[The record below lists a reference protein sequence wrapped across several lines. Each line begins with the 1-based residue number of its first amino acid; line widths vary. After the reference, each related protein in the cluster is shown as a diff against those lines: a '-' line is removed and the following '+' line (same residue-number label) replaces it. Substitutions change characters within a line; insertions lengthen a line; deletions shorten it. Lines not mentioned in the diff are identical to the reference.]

1 MIPDVQFEMQQSQ
14 QALSSALQQVST
26 GLRVNQLSDDPNA
39 SAAMVTSL
47 ATSANVDQYTK
58 NVNALQ
64 SQMQTVDSALSAV
77 VTSLNSAITA
87 GTSGANG
94 TNSSANKAAI
104 LTQVQGILSNVIAQA
119 NTSYQGV
126 YVFGGSASTTPPF
139 VNAATSF
146 VSTQGSVG
154 SLSTPLTAGSTTTI
168 SDAGTGGEFVFKAKA
183 GDTVSTLATAMAAAV
198 TAGTLSAGAN
208 ISVSGAVTVSNTNN
222 VGIAVSTTDPVFGSM
237 TATSGTEI
245 QDSYLYVGNSTVN
258 SAKVGD
264 SLSVKTNLPG
274 DQVFTSGA
282 DVIGSLTGLISALKS
297 GTTTQ
302 IGTATTAVNTA
313 LNYLSAQRVPFDNTI
328 SQLNAQESF
337 LGQETVTLSSQQT
350 ALVGIS
356 LADAATNLS
365 QAQQTNSAVLA
376 AAAKSIP
383 MTLLDYLK

>member
-1 MIPDVQFEMQQSQ
+1 MRVTTMIPDVQFEMQQSQ

-26 GLRVNQLSDDPNA
+26 GLRVNQWSDDPNA

-198 TAGTLSAGAN
+198 TAGTLS
-208 ISVSGAVTVSNTNN
+208 
-222 VGIAVSTTDPVFGSM
+222 
-237 TATSGTEI
+237 
-245 QDSYLYVGNSTVN
+245 
-258 SAKVGD
+258 
-264 SLSVKTNLPG
+264 
-274 DQVFTSGA
+274 
-282 DVIGSLTGLISALKS
+282 
-297 GTTTQ
+297 
-302 IGTATTAVNTA
+302 
-313 LNYLSAQRVPFDNTI
+313 
-328 SQLNAQESF
+328 
-337 LGQETVTLSSQQT
+337 
-350 ALVGIS
+350 
-356 LADAATNLS
+356 
-365 QAQQTNSAVLA
+365 
-376 AAAKSIP
+376 
-383 MTLLDYLK
+383 